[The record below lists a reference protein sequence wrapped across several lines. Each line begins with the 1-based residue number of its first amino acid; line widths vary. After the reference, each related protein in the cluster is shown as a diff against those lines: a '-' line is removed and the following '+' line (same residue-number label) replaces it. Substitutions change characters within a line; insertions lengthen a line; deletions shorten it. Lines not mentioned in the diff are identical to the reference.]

1 MSATGF
7 EGRVE
12 CILDGTGDNTQSA
25 QLRTSTGI
33 RNGRTRS
40 LALEEKQNHC
50 ENEIERLQS
59 TIGQFQNQLQ
69 SGNGDDMNTN
79 LRWKLNKVEKEKLEI
94 RSIYNEERSKF
105 ESKVAKLRAQL
116 EKGEALRQNL
126 EYELAVARKEANII
140 QCRSQD
146 RIDEVNKIHEEL
158 KEQNTALKQRGEDLE
173 NALYISKQAREDDQI
188 RSQIELEDREKIIHN
203 YNAENELLVVERDQI
218 DAVLQ
223 EQQQTFIELQKRL
236 KELEVDRNSNAE
248 ALRRQANELQFST
261 EREERLK
268 SELEVALQRVKILEE
283 NIEAERAAH
292 LESKFNSEIIQLRI
306 RDLEST
312 LQVEKSSHA
321 DAVANLEMIK
331 QQFRDVELAY
341 EREKSKTQESADQ
354 LEKFQKEYAA
364 IKMQMA
370 AEKEENKKMI
380 ADLSKKLQIHEEN
393 FANLREELTKAKKCQ
408 AFLEET
414 YGGSM
419 RELELLLDNF
429 AVSGQWT
436 SGNCKD
442 KEKPLSPS
450 VVLENLRHTLTDYQ
464 SRLGDAS
471 NELYKTKQLAETMS
485 KECETYKELVWS
497 QKSSLEKFQEDLAA
511 ANKELN
517 NWRSECADRDGLIGS
532 MKMDLHN
539 VKHCFEKEK
548 SRAVEAENEIQ
559 KLTQAHQK
567 NTEEKLIFLHS
578 LYQRLVAGCVFLK
591 QSDGMLAK
599 FSWTEL
605 CSILQD
611 NIETL
616 TSDLN
621 RASEKVSHLEH
632 ICRNKDETIKEL
644 QQSQDNTFSKLAE
657 QMKER
662 EAGWQKQKIELEEHY
677 SGLLG
682 EVHTRAQKCH
692 AAAEEAK
699 EKVFGLEKVKEQLT
713 LGLSLLKKTLCQTQK
728 EHTALL
734 AACALMAGALYPLY
748 SRSCAFFVQ
757 KNFLQEQIISYE
769 YFKNEVKTV
778 VQVLSVEGNPGKSKK
793 RKTLDR
799 GMIQVFRNCVIA
811 VIAANRFRTFGRGC
825 GQLFT
830 WIENFKE
837 SPRLLVCTGRAKSYI
852 SSSQEKQ
859 QSPFS
864 QTLGWFSSSDLLAA
878 VVDSVTE
885 LQDVIIK
892 TDTNPL
898 PTSRF
903 IANAAKNSF
912 SKLMDRISVE
922 MENDPVVYDR
932 YFGYGQ
938 KGSLIQILG
947 HGLCRANAKAVKQGI
962 GVTVPIK
969 QSVEVL
975 KKQIL
980 EFTQR
985 LHAAEVERRS
995 LRMELTQT
1003 KNELSEQK
1011 KETGKS
1017 QNLEHQLNDLKQAM
1031 RTQKMVPFERFGSI
1045 CEELNNALH
1054 REQQAQMLLNEQAHQ
1069 MQELGLQL
1077 ELHSSEEA
1085 EKDQTLSEAIKS
1097 LSEAKMEL
1105 RRKDQSLRQLNK
1117 HLTQLEKDKR
1127 QLERSIQDAE
1137 NALCMAAKNR
1147 EHLISYVRSV
1157 DTILVEVRDQISL
1170 SWSVAARNDF
1180 TLQLPKLHM
1189 ETFSTEG
1196 LKGGMETAAFQNLTQ
1211 TFMDIYQLASSRIA
1225 ALETEITSHQKHIA
1239 ALKSELQTAC
1249 LRENNG
1255 STPLARDV
1263 LEKPFTPL
1271 SQMDLQPEK
1280 SVNQDF
1286 APLHPETDVSYS
1298 FLRDPP
1304 GNRRTRSHSSSYSFH
1319 TISDI
1324 GSLRPA
1330 QNTPYNAFR

>member
-1 MSATGF
+1 MNSGCDCFSSPRKT
-7 EGRVE
+7 RV
-12 CILDGTGDNTQSA
+12 QPVP
-25 QLRTSTGI
+25 QLI
-33 RNGRTRS
+33 
-40 LALEEKQNHC
+40 
-50 ENEIERLQS
+50 
-59 TIGQFQNQLQ
+59 
-69 SGNGDDMNTN
+69 
-79 LRWKLNKVEKEKLEI
+79 
-94 RSIYNEERSKF
+94 RSKF

-223 EQQQTFIELQKRL
+223 VPNNVSCFFAIMMCIPFLIFFH
-236 KELEVDRNSNAE
+236 AY
-248 ALRRQANELQFST
+248 F
-261 EREERLK
+261 
-268 SELEVALQRVKILEE
+268 ALQRVKILEE

-471 NELYKTKQLAETMS
+471 NEVTLALFGASDTA
-485 KECETYKELVWS
+485 L
-497 QKSSLEKFQEDLAA
+497 DLAA

-852 SSSQEKQ
+852 KKQ

-1017 QNLEHQLNDLKQAM
+1017 QNLEHQLNDLK
-1031 RTQKMVPFERFGSI
+1031 QKMVPFERFGSI

-1255 STPLARDV
+1255 H
-1263 LEKPFTPL
+1263 L
-1271 SQMDLQPEK
+1271 SIVSSRCRM
-1280 SVNQDF
+1280 SSAFCNQVCF
-1286 APLHPETDVSYS
+1286 CVYV
-1298 FLRDPP
+1298 
-1304 GNRRTRSHSSSYSFH
+1304 
-1319 TISDI
+1319 
-1324 GSLRPA
+1324 
-1330 QNTPYNAFR
+1330 